1 MDDSRPRSASPQPHR
16 SDPNAPE
23 RCTRPDP
30 PRAQWGREKVRA
42 ALGLAIW
49 EIELAIETG
58 LLRRLPDRD
67 FEATAVE
74 AALADPEAFRA
85 LLAAEHRLNAA
96 DAAGRLGI
104 SRQRFARVVKQ
115 AGLEP
120 VAEEQ
125 VHRYR
130 RLLTVRYYRAADV
143 DTLQPYV
150 GADIALREAA
160 TAVGRSDAA
169 QKAARTRAR
178 NRERAREARLELD
191 AARPDDEASPLR
203 VLRYAAGL
211 AAGRPEAP
219 SFLRRFTDDP
229 AVQRLATLVTD
240 CRLRDAEHAQLATQV
255 REQARVAFRAM
266 AGPSEIRSRLGV
278 EPRALTGHAEMIEW
292 FAERRLLA
300 AWETDPPGWLLTE
313 RAAQAAAD
321 AARAAHQARS
331 LERQQVLEAAERATQ
346 LTDEAVAEIFGLPMD
361 TIAQLRPRKRGHWSW
376 RYVTQ
381 LRARPPA
388 WLRNEASAREEVAG
402 RIARRAAA
410 KDRNAR
416 KRAAWRQTWAREM
429 NMPVKRVPERC
440 PKPTPAAIR
449 AARANPPRWARS

>member
-30 PRAQWGREKVRA
+30 PRAPWGREKVRA

-85 LLAAEHRLNAA
+85 LLAAEHRLNAP

-125 VHRYR
+125 MHRYR

-169 QKAARTRAR
+169 QKAAHTRAR

-240 CRLRDAEHAQLATQV
+240 CRLRDAEHAQLVTQI

-292 FAERRLLA
+292 FGERRLLA

-331 LERQQVLEAAERATQ
+331 LEPSARPNSPTRPSRRSSACPWTLSPSYANASAVTGVGGTSPSSGPVRPPGCATRPPPARRLQGVSPAA
-346 LTDEAVAEIFGLPMD
+346 P
-361 TIAQLRPRKRGHWSW
+361 RPRTGTPGNGRPGGRRG
-376 RYVTQ
+376 
-381 LRARPPA
+381 P
-388 WLRNEASAREEVAG
+388 G
-402 RIARRAAA
+402 R
-410 KDRNAR
+410 
-416 KRAAWRQTWAREM
+416 
-429 NMPVKRVPERC
+429 
-440 PKPTPAAIR
+440 
-449 AARANPPRWARS
+449 